1 MQDNR
6 FEDFF
11 ADKGYIGLKNSLY
24 NYLLRKSAIQKQ
36 LRHQTPRLILEAGS
50 GMSPVVTDTD
60 RIVYSDISLS
70 ALKILKSF
78 LGKGFYVVAD
88 AAALP
93 FKKEAF
99 SHIVCSE
106 VLEHLEDDRKALQE
120 FSRVASSSAVL
131 ILTVP
136 HRKAYYSND
145 DYFVSHV
152 RRYELAEILE
162 KSEQAGF
169 NSVCMEKVLGPLEK
183 ITMMLAVFFFSLL
196 KTSQHSEISETVS
209 VLARWANRI
218 YALLAYLDA
227 KIMPIRMSSVIMMKA
242 IRR

>member
-1 MQDNR
+1 MQNNR

-36 LRHQTPRLILEAGS
+36 LRRQTPSLILEAGS
-50 GMSPVVTDTD
+50 GMSPVVNDTD

-88 AAALP
+88 AEALP
-93 FKKEAF
+93 FKREIF

-106 VLEHLEDDRKALQE
+106 VLEHLADDRKTLQE

-131 ILTVP
+131 ILTFP

-152 RRYELAEILE
+152 RRYELAEMRE

-169 NSVCMEKVLGPLEK
+169 DPVCVKKYWGIWK
-183 ITMMLAVFFFSLL
+183 I
-196 KTSQHSEISETVS
+196 
-209 VLARWANRI
+209 
-218 YALLAYLDA
+218 
-227 KIMPIRMSSVIMMKA
+227 
-242 IRR
+242 